1 MAIENSK
8 VLELLA
14 GRFGEA
20 IVESSEFKGDLTVV
34 VALEKLHEVMQ
45 FLHDDATLHYDLLSD
60 VVGIDRQ
67 PREPRFEVVY
77 VLHSMDDFKRLLVK
91 VMVAEDEAVPTVTDI
106 WNSANWPEREVYDL
120 LGISFSDHP
129 DLRRIFMWDD
139 FEGHPLRKDFPL
151 RGKDFEQQWDP
162 STIQVL

>member
-8 VLELLA
+8 VLELLQ

-60 VVGIDRQ
+60 VVGIDRR

-91 VMVAEDEAVPTVTDI
+91 VMVAEDEAVPTVTGI